1 MIQNRRRFLLNE
13 DDLSSAKRARF
24 VLLEDEEDVPD
35 EQAAPNASSADADQK
50 DAAESTESGQPNDAA
65 KDKAL
70 SEFKEAAEK
79 LGEIAS
85 RFEECRKQLIDSVD
99 QIDDS
104 GAKDAIEARKENEPV
119 AKSVDEK
126 LNQTGQ
132 KIRSLSERLGAMTY
146 DEIFWIGKSTS
157 KLVNKLK
164 GKGLDEPGDY
174 TKNKSW
180 LVIKSGID
188 DLDKSVQLNDEG
200 PEGETVSAG
209 DRSSLD
215 DASAMCSKAESTVS
229 AIEKALGEIEN
240 KELRSLKA
248 ADAKKEADKKA
259 EGAANASAEKELL
272 GNDTAL
278 PTNIAKIVESD
289 IFKDDVKT
297 FGSDSASNPF
307 ISYLVS
313 LKKNHKS
320 V

>member
-35 EQAAPNASSADADQK
+35 EQASPNASDANADQK
-50 DAAESTESGQPNDAA
+50 DAASSAESSQPNDAV

-79 LGEIAS
+79 LGAIAS

-126 LNQTGQ
+126 LNQMGQ

-174 TKNKSW
+174 TKNKFW
-180 LVIKSGID
+180 LAIQSGID

-272 GNDTAL
+272 GNDAAL
-278 PTNIAKIVESD
+278 PTNIAKIVGSD